1 MEVTVNKLLISSK
14 MSVESARLPPSSML
28 QSDYFTDP
36 KNLPNVCEL
45 YSSWILT
52 TASAPPAGQSEMP
65 LLETG
70 EGGVTGSSTG
80 APLTP
85 VSSILQVS
93 TQSPHSLWG
102 HQSQLTLQNYYWPRP
117 NVTSDS
123 ACVPEVCL
131 PAAFWTRSC
140 HSEPELTA
148 CSGEPAPPGPGC
160 TN

>member
-14 MSVESARLPPSSML
+14 MSAEPAHLHLPWRSS
-28 QSDYFTDP
+28 QTTSQIP
-36 KNLPNVCEL
+36 KTLPNVCEL
-45 YSSWILT
+45 YSSWTLT
-52 TASAPPAGQSEMP
+52 TASKQSAGQSKTS

-70 EGGVTGSSTG
+70 AGGVTGSST

-85 VSSILQVS
+85 ESSILQVS

-102 HQSQLTLQNYYWPRP
+102 HQSKLALQNYYWPRP

-123 ACVPEVCL
+123 VSVPDVCL
-131 PAAFWTRSC
+131 PAAFWTRSS
-140 HSEPELTA
+140 HFEPELTA